1 MSPPPLP
8 TRVVCGLGL
17 SSAQIEVLSRL
28 AFRLSEIPGVAAVVL
43 GGSYA
48 RGIARPDSDLDIG
61 VYYSEQALPDIDAV
75 RHCAEL
81 VSTPDQPPTVTRFY
95 AWGPWVNG
103 GAWIRTPAG
112 KVDLLYRNANQVR
125 RVLDE
130 GHQGLHH
137 HDFYQQ
143 PTFGFTSLIYFAET
157 RCCLPLFDRQ
167 ELISELK
174 SRVAIYPAPL
184 QDKVISDSL
193 WNAEFT
199 FVHAQGFAGRGD
211 VFNTAGCLAKIA
223 FMLAQALFALNAE
236 YYFGDKGAL
245 ETIDRFPRQ
254 PKQFSARLQRV
265 LATPGTTPSQLEGA
279 VCEIHKLWQET
290 VNLTEGKYAPR
301 FTT

>member
-1 MSPPPLP
+1 M
-8 TRVVCGLGL
+8 
-17 SSAQIEVLSRL
+17 
-28 AFRLSEIPGVAAVVL
+28 
-43 GGSYA
+43 
-48 RGIARPDSDLDIG
+48 
-61 VYYSEQALPDIDAV
+61 
-75 RHCAEL
+75 
-81 VSTPDQPPTVTRFY
+81 
-95 AWGPWVNG
+95 
-103 GAWIRTPAG
+103 
-112 KVDLLYRNANQVR
+112 DLLYRNANQVR

-130 GHQGLHH
+130 GPQGIHH

-174 SRVAIYPAPL
+174 SRVEIYPAPL

-199 FVHAQGFAGRGD
+199 FLHAQGFSARGD

-245 ETIDRFPRQ
+245 EAIDRFPKQ
-254 PKQFSARLQRV
+254 PKQFSARLQHG
-265 LATPGTTPSQLEGA
+265 LALPGATPSQLEAA
-279 VCEIHKLWQET
+279 VREMHKLWLEA
-290 VNLTEGKYAPR
+290 VSLTEGKYAPR
-301 FTT
+301 FHLNGTS